1 MSKWTVADIP
11 SQAGKLAIVT
21 GPTGL
26 GYEIGLALA
35 RAGAEVILAGRNAKT
50 GADSAKRA
58 AAASGGKVRFEPL
71 DLASL
76 ASVRVFADRMLA
88 TGRPIDLLI
97 NNAGVMMPPR
107 RQLTADGFELQI
119 GTNYLGHFALTGLL
133 LPLLRAGHGRV
144 VSVSSIAAVGARIQF
159 DDFDFAKS
167 YRPTPSY
174 GQSKLAMLLFAFEL
188 ERQSL
193 AHGWGITS
201 LAAHPGVART
211 DLIDKGPGATSLMGI
226 LSRLVPAVRQ
236 PVAQGALPIC
246 LPRPRRKRSL
256 APTMGRTASRKCA
269 ARRVASAV
277 LRRRTTLRPRGGS
290 GSSRS
295 SAPASRSVRRA
306 KLPRTAVYFGRRRA
320 HQVTP
325 MPTAARM
332 MPM

>member
-167 YRPTPSY
+167 
-174 GQSKLAMLLFAFEL
+174 
-188 ERQSL
+188 
-193 AHGWGITS
+193 
-201 LAAHPGVART
+201 
-211 DLIDKGPGATSLMGI
+211 
-226 LSRLVPAVRQ
+226 
-236 PVAQGALPIC
+236 
-246 LPRPRRKRSL
+246 
-256 APTMGRTASRKCA
+256 
-269 ARRVASAV
+269 
-277 LRRRTTLRPRGGS
+277 
-290 GSSRS
+290 
-295 SAPASRSVRRA
+295 
-306 KLPRTAVYFGRRRA
+306 
-320 HQVTP
+320 
-325 MPTAARM
+325 
-332 MPM
+332 